1 MPLKEECRQR
11 CRLFPANVESFFI
24 FFISP
29 FFFLASSCLLL
40 SAPASSFDRTGER
53 ITESIAHVCENINS
67 HQAAGSSRPADI
79 PCVCRVFYMRG
90 KQENCGNVSFMSE
103 SGDSWMDSE
112 DDISAQRER
121 AEVGPGG
128 RSPISMA
135 RRSPKTKSLQNF
147 VHSPSLA
154 RLVFLPFSS
163 VA

>member
-1 MPLKEECRQR
+1 MERKGIKV
-11 CRLFPANVESFFI
+11 AN
-24 FFISP
+24 
-29 FFFLASSCLLL
+29 FLSSAIRCLLL

-67 HQAAGSSRPADI
+67 HQAAVGRSADI
-79 PCVCRVFYMRG
+79 PCVRRVFYMRG

-135 RRSPKTKSLQNF
+135 RRSPKTKSLQTLF
-147 VHSPSLA
+147 TAPLSLA
-154 RLVFLPFSS
+154 
-163 VA
+163 